1 VSRILIAA
9 SRHPW
14 PPRRGDQARSLQ
26 VAELLALDH
35 EVTLLVPEA
44 PAGGPPAVPAELP
57 FRLETYRRSS
67 AMGAAAGVG
76 RALFRGLPLQS
87 GLFRNRDLQERLRR
101 LAPEADLAVLQLV
114 RLARHLPDL
123 DATPVV
129 VDLVDSLALSTE
141 MRSRLD
147 RRALRPALR
156 WEAGLLA
163 RSEARLV
170 RSARAALVVSGRDR
184 EAIAR
189 GLPADAAARL
199 HVVPLA
205 VPAPAAALP
214 QSPSGPPLL
223 VVTGNLGYFPTDEG
237 LRWFLAEVWPRLGSR
252 RPELALLAAG
262 DRAGARLRRALAA
275 AGARLEDSPSDLRPV
290 LERATVALAPMR
302 GGAGQ
307 PMKIVEAW
315 AAGVP
320 VVATAWA
327 AAGTTGRPGED
338 LLVAGDPESWCR
350 AIEGL
355 VDDAGLRHRI
365 AASARKRLA
374 ADYSRHSVGR
384 RLEMIVA
391 EATSPESRPEPSPAG
406 VRDSAG
412 RPREARP

>member
-26 VAELLALDH
+26 IAELLALDH

-44 PAGGPPAVPAELP
+44 PAGGPLARPAALP

-67 AMGAAAGVG
+67 PVGAAAGVG
-76 RALFRGLPLQS
+76 RALVRGLPLQS

-101 LAPEADLAVLQLV
+101 LAPDVDLAVLQLV

-123 DATPVV
+123 GATPVV

-170 RSARAALVVSGRDR
+170 QEAKAALVVSGRDR

-189 GLPADAAARL
+189 NLPAAAAARL
-199 HVVPLA
+199 HVLPLA
-205 VPAPAAALP
+205 VAAPASAQNAEP
-214 QSPSGPPLL
+214 RPGPPLL

-252 RPELALLAAG
+252 RPELELLAAG

-275 AGARLEDSPSDLRPV
+275 AGARLEASPADLRPV

-327 AAGTTGRPGED
+327 AAGTTARPGED

-350 AIEGL
+350 AIESL
-355 VDDAGLRHRI
+355 VDDAGLRDRI
-365 AASARKRLA
+365 AASARQRLA
-374 ADYSRHSVGR
+374 ADYSLHSVGR
-384 RLEMIVA
+384 RLERIVA
-391 EATSPESRPEPSPAG
+391 EATSPESRPEPSPAPM
-406 VRDSAG
+406 RDSPEG
-412 RPREARP
+412 P